1 MAISLSEIAKMLEGR
16 VIGDPHLRIT
26 GVSSIEEAMPGDI
39 TFVSNPRYR
48 SWVASTQASA
58 LIIPEEIQGVSAS
71 LLLVENPYYAFAQLL
86 AYFHPAQPHAV
97 GIDSRVSMGE
107 GVVLGEKVSI
117 GPFVT
122 LEDGVTIGEG
132 VRIGSGVF
140 VGEGSEVGDSSLI
153 YPNVTLR
160 EGVKIGKRVIIHC
173 GTVVGSDG
181 FGFVPRQGRYHKVP
195 QVGGVI
201 VEDDVELGAN
211 VTVDR
216 ATMGNTVIGR
226 GTKVDNLVQIG
237 HNVLIG
243 EDTILVSQVGISGS
257 TEIGRH
263 VTLAGQVGVA
273 GHLKIGDQVIV
284 GGKSG
289 ITKDIPSG
297 ETVSGFPPVPH
308 KAWLKAQATF
318 RKLPALRNQVRALE
332 EKITRLEKGLSPSD
346 HNERTR

>member
-1 MAISLSEIAKMLEGR
+1 MEISLSEIAKMLDGQ
-16 VIGDPHLRIT
+16 VIGDPHLNIT

-39 TFVSNPRYR
+39 TFISNPKYR
-48 SWVASTQASA
+48 SRIASSQASA
-58 LIIPEEIQGVSAS
+58 LIVPKEIKEVSTS

-86 AYFHPAQPHAV
+86 AYFHPAQCHAA
-97 GIDSRVSMGE
+97 GIDSRVSMGK
-107 GVVLGEKVSI
+107 GVVIGEGVSI

-122 LEDGVTIGEG
+122 LEDGVKIGNQ
-132 VRIGSGVF
+132 VRIGPGAF
-140 VGEGSEVGDSSLI
+140 VGERSEVGDESLI

-160 EGVKIGKRVIIHC
+160 EGVKVGKRVIIHC

-181 FGFVPRQGRYHKVP
+181 FGFVPHQGRHHKVP
-195 QVGGVI
+195 QLGGVI

-237 HNVLIG
+237 HNVQIG
-243 EDTILVSQVGISGS
+243 EDSILVSQVGISGS

-273 GHLKIGDQVIV
+273 GHLKIGDHVIV

-289 ITKDIPSG
+289 VTKDISSG
-297 ETVSGFPPVPH
+297 ETVSGFPPFSH

-318 RKLPALRNQVRALE
+318 RKLPDLRGQIRALE
-332 EKITRLEKGLSPSD
+332 EKIIQLEKRFSPPDS
-346 HNERTR
+346 NERI

>member
-1 MAISLSEIAKMLEGR
+1 MEISLSEIAQMLDGR
-16 VIGDPHLRIT
+16 VIGDPHLNIT
-26 GVSSIEEAMPGDI
+26 GVSSIEEAKPGDI
-39 TFVSNPRYR
+39 TFISNPRYR
-48 SWVASTQASA
+48 SGVASTQASA
-58 LIIPEEIQGVSAS
+58 LIIPEEIKGVSAS

-86 AYFHPAQPHAV
+86 AYFHPTQCHAA
-97 GIDSRVSMGE
+97 GIDSRVSMGK
-107 GVVLGEKVSI
+107 GVVLGEEVSL

-122 LEDGVTIGEG
+122 LEDGVKIGEG
-132 VRIGSGVF
+132 VRIGPGVF
-140 VGEGSEVGDSSLI
+140 VGEGSEVGDGSLI

-181 FGFVPRQGRYHKVP
+181 FGFVPHQGRHYKVP

-237 HNVLIG
+237 HNVRIG

-257 TEIGRH
+257 TEIGCH

-273 GHLKIGDQVIV
+273 GHLKIGDHVIV
-284 GGKSG
+284 GAKSG
-289 ITKDIPSG
+289 VTKDIPSG
-297 ETVSGFPPVPH
+297 ETVSGFPPIPH
-308 KAWLKAQATF
+308 KAWLKAQAAF
-318 RKLPALRNQVRALE
+318 RKLPDIRDQVRTLE
-332 EKITRLEKGLSPSD
+332 EKISQLEKRLSPSD
-346 HNERTR
+346 NNERIR

>member
-1 MAISLSEIAKMLEGR
+1 MVISLSEIARMLEGR
-16 VIGDPHLRIT
+16 VIGDPHLLIR
-26 GVSSIEEAMPGDI
+26 GVSSIEEAKPGDI
-39 TFVSNPRYR
+39 TFISNPRYR
-48 SWVASTQASA
+48 SRLASTQASA
-58 LIIPEEIQGVSAS
+58 LIVPEKIKGVSAS
-71 LLLVENPYYAFAQLL
+71 LLLVKDPYFAFAQLL
-86 AYFHPAQPHAV
+86 AYFHPAAPYAA
-97 GIDSRVSMGE
+97 GIDSKVSMGK
-107 GVVLGEKVSI
+107 GVVLGGRVSL

-122 LEDGVTIGEG
+122 LEDGVKIGEG
-132 VRIGSGVF
+132 VRMGPGVF
-140 VGEGSEVGDSSLI
+140 VGKGSEVGDDSLI
-153 YPNVTLR
+153 HPNVTLR
-160 EGVKIGKRVIIHC
+160 EGVKIGKRVIIHS
-173 GTVVGSDG
+173 GTVIGSDG
-181 FGFVPRQGRYHKVP
+181 FGFVPRKGRYHKVP

-308 KAWLKAQATF
+308 KDWLKAQAAF
-318 RKLPALRNQVRALE
+318 RRLPALRNQVRALE
-332 EKITRLEKGLSPSD
+332 EKIIQLEKRL
-346 HNERTR
+346 